1 MKFATDLILYVKV
14 LPNFTITI
22 TIIIYIFIISII
34 TYIFIITTIT
44 YIFIITIVIYIFIIT
59 IIVRIIIYQNT
70 LGKHHRRIWTV
81 NYSPYR

>member
-22 TIIIYIFIISII
+22 TIIIYIFII
-34 TYIFIITTIT
+34 
-44 YIFIITIVIYIFIIT
+44 TIVIYIFIIT

-70 LGKHHRRIWTV
+70 LAKHHRRIWTV